1 MRMNK
6 AVTDGLVL
14 MPPAFS
20 AGLQNWSR
28 ADGTPGSGSYEA
40 QPNAAFVPNDQDFGS
55 CMELQKVEATQRL
68 RCFREIPFRPDMY
81 LRVTVRIKAL
91 AGNLPGVRIA
101 AYVARSNGS
110 NIASVPQ
117 VGDTVSLTT
126 YGQVRTISAII
137 GAGNR
142 RGVDMVWGRE
152 PAYAHIGLDL
162 TGGTG
167 GVVRIDD
174 IEIEDC
180 TQVFHRDMMD
190 WVDVRDYGALGNGT
204 TDDQAAFEAAD
215 AAAGGRTV
223 LVSEGT
229 YRIAGNLTV
238 NSPIRFEGALT
249 APAASRIIFR
259 RNFNLETYSQAFGSE
274 LQGFRRAL
282 QALFSL
288 AEHVVFDLS
297 GRRVD
302 LTGPIDVAALTGVAV
317 MEQRR
322 VLKNGLLFA
331 QPGPAWDTDVTTS
344 VATYATGNPTRLTA
358 VANVANIVVGSAVSG
373 TGVGREVYVRSK
385 NVGAGTVELSQ
396 PLWGAAGTRTYTFRR
411 HKYMLDFS
419 GFDSLQRFE
428 ISGIEMQ
435 CNGVASGILLAP
447 EGLACQVA
455 DCTINRPRNSGI
467 SSHGRGCQGLLI
479 DRNQFL
485 SDEQGLP
492 TQARVSVVLNVNAND
507 AKLRDNRV
515 VRFAHF
521 AILHGTGHMLVGNHF
536 FHGDDETNGVRRAGV
551 VFTRVNTVALVTGN
565 YIDNCFIEMTNEH
578 DATPDFANELSFG
591 ALTVTGNIFI
601 ATNVAPSFRFLVIGP
616 RGEGHFLNGL
626 SVTGNAFR
634 TFNGDIDRVERVD
647 TTHAVLDETRFR
659 NVVFEAN
666 TFHGVNQIT
675 ASPVAIEH
683 VQNTAAD
690 TWVVAAGGFMPF
702 GGRARTVAAVV
713 AEGAITT
720 GANAVSHSFPYVL
733 TEQGSGGQSVHLQW
747 PQALR
752 GRTRVT
758 VRVDEPV

>member
-1 MRMNK
+1 MNK

-28 ADGTPGSGSYEA
+28 ENGTPGTGSYEN
-40 QPNAAFVPNDQDFGS
+40 QPNAAFVPNDQDFGG
-55 CMELQKVEATQRL
+55 CLELQKVEATQRL

-101 AYVARSNGS
+101 AWVARSNGT
-110 NIASVPQ
+110 NIASLPQ
-117 VGDTVSLTT
+117 VGDTVNLTT

-142 RGVDMVWGRE
+142 RGVDLVWGRE

-180 TQVFHRDMMD
+180 TEVFHRNLMD

-215 AAAGGRTV
+215 EAAGGRTI
-223 LVSEGT
+223 LVSGGT

-249 APAASRIIFR
+249 APAGSRIIFR
-259 RNFNLETYSQAFGSE
+259 RNFDLETYSRAFGSE

-282 QALFSL
+282 QALFGL
-288 AEHVVFDLS
+288 AEHVTFDLS

-302 LTGPIDVAALTGVAV
+302 LTAPINVAALAGVTV

-322 VLKNGLLFA
+322 VLRNGLLFA
-331 QPGPAWDTDVTTS
+331 QPGPAWESDVVTS
-344 VATYATGNPTRLTA
+344 VATYSAGNPMRLTG
-358 VANVANIVVGSAVSG
+358 VANVANIQVGSVVSG

-385 NVGAGTVELSQ
+385 NVGAGTVELSL
-396 PLWGAAGTRTYTFRR
+396 PLWGAAGTRTFTFRR
-411 HKYMLDFS
+411 HRYMLDFS
-419 GFDSLQRFE
+419 GFSALQRFE
-428 ISGIEMQ
+428 INGVELQ

-447 EGLACQVA
+447 EGLACQIA
-455 DCTINRPRNSGI
+455 DCTINRPRNNGI
-467 SSHGRGCQGLLI
+467 SSHGRGCQGLLV

-485 SDEQGLP
+485 SDEQALP
-492 TQARVSVVLNVNAND
+492 AQARVSVALNVNAND
-507 AKLRDNRV
+507 AKLRANRV

-521 AILHGTGHMLVGNHF
+521 AIMHGTGHMLIGNHF

-551 VFTRVNTVALVTGN
+551 VFTEVNIAGLVTGN
-565 YIDNCFIEMTNEH
+565 YIDNCFIELTNEH
-578 DATPDFANELSFG
+578 DATPDFASELSFG

-601 ATNVAPSFRFLVIGP
+601 ATNVAPSFRFLVVGP
-616 RGEGHFLNGL
+616 RGSGHFLNGL

-634 TFNGDIDRVERVD
+634 AFNGDIDRVERVD
-647 TTHAVLDETRFR
+647 TTHAVLNETRFR

-675 ASPVAIEH
+675 ACPVAIAH

-690 TWVVAAGGFMPF
+690 TWVVAAGGFLPF
-702 GGRARTVAAVV
+702 GGRARTVAAIV
-713 AEGAITT
+713 AEGALTT
-720 GANAVSHSFPYVL
+720 GGGAANHSFPFVL
-733 TEQGSGGQSVHLQW
+733 TEQGTSAQAVHLKW
-747 PQALR
+747 PLALR
-752 GRTRVT
+752 GRARVT